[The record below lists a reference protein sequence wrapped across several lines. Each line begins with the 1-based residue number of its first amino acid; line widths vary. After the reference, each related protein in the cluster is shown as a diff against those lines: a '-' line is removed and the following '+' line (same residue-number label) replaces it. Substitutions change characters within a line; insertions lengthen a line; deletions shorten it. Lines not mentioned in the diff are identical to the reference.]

1 MPELRLPAE
10 PSITINGTPLTPAQ
24 AMTVRVA
31 IGTLSEVLA
40 AKILDKN
47 TSLPQ
52 SLRDGYQKRI
62 KEIWKMMGL
71 L

>member
-1 MPELRLPAE
+1 MPAE
-10 PSITINGTPLTPAQ
+10 TIITINGTTLTPAQ

-40 AKILDKN
+40 AKILEKN

-52 SLRDGYQKRI
+52 SLRDGYQERI
-62 KEIWKMMGL
+62 NEIWKMMGL